1 MLTVTQLIK
10 AGMMKRSK
18 KVDKEMRAF
27 DFKMLYMG
35 NTFENC
41 IKSGDTDKCVEAAKT
56 NV

>member
-1 MLTVTQLIK
+1 
-10 AGMMKRSK
+10 MMKRSK

-56 NV
+56 NVQRYINEF